1 MTAQTLIAKAQAD
14 HFARLK
20 WRVLCALGICPAS
33 VRARLLTK
41 RAVLS
46 MACQLILDSGEAP
59 AAGSTRAENP
69 NFDMARFQDLA
80 GG

>member
-1 MTAQTLIAKAQAD
+1 MTAETLIAKAQAD

-20 WRVLCALGICPAS
+20 WQVLHRLGICPAS

-41 RAVLS
+41 RAVLA
-46 MACQLILDSGEAP
+46 MACQLILDSGTP
-59 AAGSTRAENP
+59 SAAHVRAENP
-69 NFDMARFQDLA
+69 NFDMARFKDLA